1 MKACEMF
8 FFSLRVV
15 KKQQQ
20 QKKQLMDKLYKP
32 TTTTTA
38 AAAAQKAIT
47 PAFAHDCGS
56 TISTYRSD
64 SDAFEGCNTE
74 IGFIVCACGAF
85 SLSVNQ
91 AEGNMLLNNAQRS
104 SCMGH

>member
-8 FFSLRVV
+8 FFLSGWL
-15 KKQQQ
+15 KNNNNK
-20 QKKQLMDKLYKP
+20 KKQLMDKLYKP
-32 TTTTTA
+32 TTTT